1 MEMGWKLWVA
11 IGVIVVLVGS
21 TGYLAFSYT
30 SKSSDLTEANS
41 TIDNY
46 VVQVA
51 GLEQDVASLTDDL
64 DTLQTEISTLEGEKA
79 DLETELD
86 DANSEISSLQSS
98 LTLKTTQLNSET
110 ARTTSLQ
117 GELNTVMY
125 PRHFSSLQELRD
137 WLEQDDTDD
146 EWTDVSCYAE
156 LCYMLQ
162 VRALQ
167 DGYLISTDVD
177 FQSGV
182 DYWSNCAV
190 IGDTVYWIYPD
201 DDSIDQVGDSSWFEI
216 LPSCPIPQGQ

>member
-1 MEMGWKLWVA
+1 MDWKSWAA
-11 IGVIVVLVGS
+11 IGAIVALLGS
-21 TGYLAFSYT
+21 TGYLAFAYMG
-30 SKSSDLTEANS
+30 KSSDLTEANS
-41 TIDNY
+41 TLDNY
-46 VVQVA
+46 VVKVA

-64 DTLQTEISTLEGEKA
+64 SAMTGERDTLEGEKA

-98 LTLKTTQLNSET
+98 LSVKTSELNSEE
-110 ARTTSLQ
+110 ARTTALQ
-117 GELNTVMY
+117 GELNTVIY

-177 FQSGV
+177 FESGV

-190 IGDTVYWIYPD
+190 IGDTIYWIYPD
-201 DDSIDQVGDSSWFEI
+201 DDSVNQVGDSSWFEI
-216 LPSCPIPQGQ
+216 LPSRPIPQGQ

>member
-1 MEMGWKLWVA
+1 MMPIA
-11 IGVIVVLVGS
+11 
-21 TGYLAFSYT
+21 
-30 SKSSDLTEANS
+30 KSAL
-41 TIDNY
+41 
-46 VVQVA
+46 
-51 GLEQDVASLTDDL
+51 
-64 DTLQTEISTLEGEKA
+64 
-79 DLETELD
+79 
-86 DANSEISSLQSS
+86 SS

-190 IGDTVYWIYPD
+190 IGDTMYWIYPD
-201 DDSIDQVGDSSWFEI
+201 DDSIDQVGDSNWFEI